1 MEQLSRSETW
11 PQHGEVELDSRSI
24 SVDADAPS
32 WGVMRETAAGETTG
46 SGERASMR
54 GAAADRVRAAPS
66 LASLDAGSRDLPSEW
81 RGLREVTGPANA
93 EAAIRSADR
102 LAALICEQRSLLEK
116 ILGSPIQGDDDR
128 KPRASVEKSEPSLA
142 TVSLPESSRLHDGTF
157 GSETEGS
164 QSGRSASSDSI
175 RESAAEDDELPPII
189 IMRAQAAT
197 GSMLLGDAQAAAQ
210 SPPFWPGFTLGFALA
225 VVAGWAAF
233 VLLNSPS

>member
-24 SVDADAPS
+24 SVHADAPS
-32 WGVMRETAAGETTG
+32 WGVMRETAAGEATG
-46 SGERASMR
+46 SGERASMG
-54 GAAADRVRAAPS
+54 GAAADRARAAPS
-66 LASLDAGSRDLPSEW
+66 RASIDVGSRDLPSEW

-142 TVSLPESSRLHDGTF
+142 TVSSRLHDGTF
-157 GSETEGS
+157 GSETGGS
-164 QSGRSASSDSI
+164 QRGRSASSDSI
-175 RESAAEDDELPPII
+175 RESAAEDDELPPMI